1 MKQRTAETLPA
12 STYIGSNIYKK
23 SNELILSLST
33 PTLMT
38 NKLLLISTMRAGWEE
53 DGKLSARITGDEL
66 HKIFDRDKNS
76 GSFYESIKKAC
87 YGKQNDK
94 KTHNGTL
101 MGFMVVMEN
110 KKDKSFSAHNL
121 IMDADFRKG
130 VLSVTFNP
138 SMKDYIIDMKNNYTC
153 LDANEMMSMSS
164 IYSYRLLEIFR
175 QNVSIQEWLMRQ
187 NEVDNAGKPYYIQ
200 YDFTHL
206 KLMLGIID
214 GSSNKVLEVLQ
225 KRNKTYRDV
234 EDFDQSSMKEFSNF
248 RRNVLDVAK
257 KELDEKASIRFE
269 YHLVRSGRGGK
280 TTAVDFYIYTNE
292 KNCKKVKTEERE
304 IKISEQNMDDMI
316 DELRD
321 MIDEKLPTKDLRQIV
336 LATDG
341 DLEKAKDAY
350 RIAKEAGE
358 IHNLTGFLLTAIRD
372 RYQNTKKKN
381 GTYDKMMQ
389 HTDEEYSEFFAKY

>member
-1 MKQRTAETLPA
+1 M
-12 STYIGSNIYKK
+12 
-23 SNELILSLST
+23 
-33 PTLMT
+33 
-38 NKLLLISTMRAGWEE
+38 
-53 DGKLSARITGDEL
+53 
-66 HKIFDRDKNS
+66 
-76 GSFYESIKKAC
+76 
-87 YGKQNDK
+87 
-94 KTHNGTL
+94 
-101 MGFMVVMEN
+101 
-110 KKDKSFSAHNL
+110 
-121 IMDADFRKG
+121 
-130 VLSVTFNP
+130 
-138 SMKDYIIDMKNNYTC
+138 
-153 LDANEMMSMSS
+153 
-164 IYSYRLLEIFR
+164 
-175 QNVSIQEWLMRQ
+175 
-187 NEVDNAGKPYYIQ
+187 
-200 YDFTHL
+200 
-206 KLMLGIID
+206 
-214 GSSNKVLEVLQ
+214 
-225 KRNKTYRDV
+225 
-234 EDFDQSSMKEFSNF
+234 
-248 RRNVLDVAK
+248 
-257 KELDEKASIRFE
+257 DEKASIRFE

-372 RYQNTKKKN
+372 KYQNTKKKN